1 MRIGTRGSALALAQ
15 SEHVRATLSQGADR
29 HELVRIVTTGDR
41 DQDTSLSKIGGKG
54 IFTKEIEMA
63 LLEGRIDLAVHS
75 LKDLPTEETPGLTIG
90 ALMTREDPRD
100 ALLARGKLGFEALPR
115 GARVGTS
122 SLRRRSQLLARRPDL
137 EVLDLRGNVPT
148 RIARLEAG
156 LFDAI
161 VLAMAGLRRLGMEA
175 EVTERFDEETML
187 PAPGQGIVAVQIR
200 SDDPATAA
208 AVRRI
213 HDPNSEAEGTAERV
227 FLAGLGGGCLVP
239 VGARGEAREGRLRLS
254 GYVGDPGGSPSLRRS
269 VEGDVGEAAALGR
282 KLAGE
287 MLAEGAK
294 AILDKVRGSGEPAP
308 DRVLP

>member
-15 SEHVRATLSQGADR
+15 SEHVRAILAKDGER

-54 IFTKEIEMA
+54 IFTKEIEAA

-75 LKDLPTEETPGLTIG
+75 LKDLPTEETPGLSIG
-90 ALMTREDPRD
+90 ALLTREDPQD
-100 ALLARGKLGFEALPR
+100 ALLARGGLRFESLPQ

-137 EVLDLRGNVPT
+137 DVRDLRGNVPT

-161 VLAMAGLRRLGMEA
+161 VLAMAGLRRLGMAGEA
-175 EVTERFDEETML
+175 TERFDEETML

-200 SDDPATAA
+200 ADDPVTSA

-213 HDPNSEAEGTAERV
+213 HDPLSEAEGVAERTL
-227 FLAGLGGGCLVP
+227 LAGLGGGCLVP
-239 VGARGEAREGRLRLS
+239 VGARATVTGGTLRLA
-254 GYVGDPGGSPSLRRS
+254 GYVGDPSGSPWIRRS
-269 VEGDVGEAAALGR
+269 VEGDAGEASSLGQR
-282 KLAGE
+282 
-287 MLAEGAK
+287 LAEEMIAAGARP
-294 AILDKVRGSGEPAP
+294 ILDSVRRSGERSA
-308 DRVLP
+308 DEVLP